1 MRAMIDR
8 VSAWN
13 RAVRRPATASIR
25 TRGVACGLRDM
36 IAAGWFQ
43 AATGELFTGFPIGPS
58 DTHLDVGCGDGGAT
72 LFAAR
77 QGSRVIATDVQPD
90 KLVALGQQLAA
101 AGATAYECIVSDTN
115 PLPLPDETATR
126 ITCSEVLEHVP
137 DPESFMSELVRVGAA
152 GALYLL
158 TVPDP
163 ASEAVQRELA
173 GEVYWRPPNHV
184 RIFEREAFATLVAD
198 AGLAIEARHS
208 VGFYTAIWWALFWS
222 AGQELGE
229 AEQPLVAGW
238 TAAWERV
245 LAHPDGL
252 RIKQALDRCL
262 PKSQIII
269 ARKPE
274 RIPSRRLA
282 STGPTRSSP
291 RHCGE
296 ALRNVKGSAGRNPAE
311 ASPL

>member
-43 AATGELFTGFPIGPS
+43 AATGELFTGFPIGPA

-173 GEVYWRPPNHV
+173 GEVYWRP
-184 RIFEREAFATLVAD
+184 ESCTD
-198 AGLAIEARHS
+198 
-208 VGFYTAIWWALFWS
+208 
-222 AGQELGE
+222 
-229 AEQPLVAGW
+229 
-238 TAAWERV
+238 
-245 LAHPDGL
+245 L
-252 RIKQALDRCL
+252 RA
-262 PKSQIII
+262 
-269 ARKPE
+269 
-274 RIPSRRLA
+274 
-282 STGPTRSSP
+282 
-291 RHCGE
+291 
-296 ALRNVKGSAGRNPAE
+296 
-311 ASPL
+311 